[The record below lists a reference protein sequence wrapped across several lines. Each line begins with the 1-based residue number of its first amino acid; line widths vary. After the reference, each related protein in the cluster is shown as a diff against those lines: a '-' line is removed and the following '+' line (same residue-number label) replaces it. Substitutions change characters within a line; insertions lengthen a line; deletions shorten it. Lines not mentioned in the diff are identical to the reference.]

1 MWTKERETDRCRYA
15 GEGERGAE
23 ETKGEG
29 GTREVNQRKGEG
41 DGKE

>member
-1 MWTKERETDRCRYA
+1 VQICRRG

-23 ETKGEG
+23 ETKGEA